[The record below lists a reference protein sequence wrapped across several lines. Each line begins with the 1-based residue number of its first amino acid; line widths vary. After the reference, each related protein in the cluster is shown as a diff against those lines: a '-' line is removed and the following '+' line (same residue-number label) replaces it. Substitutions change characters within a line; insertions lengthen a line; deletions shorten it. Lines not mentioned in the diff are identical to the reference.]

1 MPPKKLT
8 QHLVNINIKSLL
20 KNKKFY
26 FFLII
31 LNSLLFPIYYGYRG
45 VLPLDSF
52 LIFDGGFKVL
62 NNIHPFR
69 DYWTITGPLLDYIQS
84 VLFFLF
90 SVNWFSYVLHAALIN
105 CLLAVLSYY
114 FFLEVGLKNFFALI
128 YSLSISILAY
138 PQTGTPFMDHHAAI
152 FSLLSISFLILS
164 FMKNKKRLWFLSSL
178 FLVFSFFSKQVPSGY
193 LVILLIVLIPIYL
206 YFIDSRKNNNFLFFI
221 WGGVIG
227 VLFFLSIF
235 IINKIPIQDF
245 LIQYI
250 YYPLSI
256 GESRISSLDLSLKNI
271 FLKFKFI
278 HISLIPLVITSFFL
292 IKKKKKNKKNKKDI
306 IVLTLIFSSALIFL
320 YTQLLTKNQVLIF
333 FLIPFYLGISHLFV
347 IEYFNKKSLI
357 YFIIFILVVATSK
370 YHLRY
375 NENKKF
381 MELNGADFNKTI
393 DARILDKKLSGLN
406 WITPLYIDNPALEL
420 KMLNEV
426 KKIITE
432 DEENKII
439 ITDYQILSALTGN
452 LNYAPNKWFD
462 NLSVPSKK
470 NKYFNNYKLF
480 FISKIKEQ
488 KIKNIYVVGTYRL
501 DNFLFLFEKKECL
514 GYKKI
519 NDISLKLDIKN
530 CFL

>member
-1 MPPKKLT
+1 MPLKKLT
-8 QHLVNINIKSLL
+8 QHSVNINIKSLL

-26 FFLII
+26 FFLIV

-52 LIFDGGFKVL
+52 LIFDGGFKIL
-62 NNIHPFR
+62 NNIHPFK

-84 VLFFLF
+84 VLFYLF

-114 FFLEVGLKNFFALI
+114 FFLEIGLKKFFALI

-138 PQTGTPFMDHHAAI
+138 PQTGTPFMDHHASI

-164 FMKNKKRLWFLSSL
+164 FIKNKKKLWFLSSL

-193 LVILLIVLIPIYL
+193 LAILLIILISIYL
-206 YFIDSRKNNNFLFFI
+206 FFIKSKKDNNFLFFI
-221 WGGVIG
+221 WGGLTG
-227 VLFFLSIF
+227 GLFFLSIF

-250 YYPLSI
+250 YYPLTI
-256 GESRISSLDLSLKNI
+256 GESRISSLDLSVENI
-271 FLKFKFI
+271 FFRFKFI
-278 HISLIPLVITSFFL
+278 YISLIPLAIASFFL
-292 IKKKKKNKKNKKDI
+292 IKKKIKNERNKKDI
-306 IVLTLIFSSALIFL
+306 IVLALVFSSALIFL
-320 YTQLLTKNQVLIF
+320 YTQLLTKNQILIF

-347 IEYFNKKSLI
+347 VEYFNKKGLI
-357 YFIIFILVVATSK
+357 YFIIFVLIVVTSK
-370 YHLRY
+370 YHLRF
-375 NENKKF
+375 NEHKKF
-381 MELNGADFNKTI
+381 MELINADFSKTI
-393 DARILDKKLSGLN
+393 DARVLDEKLSGLN
-406 WITPLYIDNPALEL
+406 WITHIYIDNPALEL
-420 KMLNEV
+420 EMLKEV
-426 KKIITE
+426 KKIIIE

-439 ITDYQILSALTGN
+439 ITDYQFLSAITGN

-501 DNFLFLFEKKECL
+501 VNFLPILEKKECL
-514 GYKKI
+514 DYKKI
-519 NDISLKLDIKN
+519 NDISLKVEIKN